1 MTAGQSRNRK
11 GQRACGA
18 GDHRSVLA
26 AAAAGAD
33 THGGVVASSTALD
46 PADQAVTVPAGLEA
60 GPLAARSG
68 EAASFDVVAGSPPR
82 TRRRAHPRRLT
93 GDADGTGTEGSDV
106 SGVGVR
112 DLDGRVALL
121 TAGSGTADL
130 REGS

>member
-18 GDHRSVLA
+18 GDHHRSVLA

-46 PADQAVTVPAGLEA
+46 PADQAVTVRAGLEA

-82 TRRRAHPRRLT
+82 TRRRTYPRRLT
-93 GDADGTGTEGSDV
+93 GDADGTGTED
-106 SGVGVR
+106 R
-112 DLDGRVALL
+112 
-121 TAGSGTADL
+121 T
-130 REGS
+130 